1 MTKSPPTTLTKPKRS
16 AGRLIWTGAGY
27 SVRFGNRGKL
37 IPLGTDDKRVANARR
52 AKLATDPD
60 ARAAAGLTPP
70 TATETFAE
78 AARRLVQVQLDAGVP
93 SAPARASRLERW
105 AIPELGTKLVTEVRP
120 GHCTS
125 VLDRVAALGRSSTT
139 ITHMRGDLI
148 YVFGRLLKEEA
159 ITRNPA
165 RGELV
170 DTPPGVDDP
179 RPRVILRDE
188 EFATLVNAPT
198 TPAQLRM
205 MAIASRA
212 VGGMRT
218 SDLRAWQ
225 WAHLDTTTWGWADVP
240 RPKTDRKAARAR
252 APGAPHLGYR
262 LERLELSP
270 LAGAELATWWEAAG
284 RPAAGP
290 VFRFPPAR
298 KSFAADL
305 RAALL
310 AAGVDRH
317 DLHHDTDRTRRVD
330 FHSFR
335 RAWAT
340 AIGAQGLNA
349 QTAMLATGHKQM
361 STHMRYQRPEVIAVP
376 SGAVPTWGRVTDD
389 PPTPNQD
396 PPGVA
401 DWLEPTHLG

>member
-1 MTKSPPTTLTKPKRS
+1 MTKPPTPPTQCTEIAHTPPKRG

-52 AKLATDPD
+52 TKLATDPE

-70 TATETFAE
+70 STTETFAE
-78 AARRLVQVQLDAGVP
+78 AARRLVQVQLDADVP

-105 AIPELGTKLVTEVRP
+105 AIPELGTKLITEVRP
-120 GHCTS
+120 GHITT
-125 VLDRVAALGRSSTT
+125 VLEHVAALGRSSTT
-139 ITHMRGDLI
+139 LAHMRGDLI

-179 RPRVILRDE
+179 RPRVILRDD
-188 EFATLVNAPT
+188 EFSVLVDSPK
-198 TPAQLRM
+198 TPPQLRM

-218 SDLRAWQ
+218 SDLRAWR
-225 WAHLDTTTWGWADVP
+225 WDHLDVQMWQWADVP
-240 RPKTDRKAARAR
+240 RPKTERGKRTP
-252 APGAPHLGYR
+252 PGMRNYR
-262 LERLELSP
+262 LERLQLPP
-270 LAGAELATWWEAAG
+270 LAAAELATWWEASG
-284 RPAAGP
+284 RPADGP

-317 DLHHDTDRTRRVD
+317 ELHHNTDRTRRVD

-349 QTAMLATGHKQM
+349 QTAMLVTGHKQM
-361 STHMRYQRPEVIAVP
+361 TTHMRYQRPEVISVP
-376 SGAVPTWGRVTDD
+376 SGAVPTWGADQPTSD
-389 PPTPNQD
+389 PVQ
-396 PPGVA
+396 VMA